1 MIVTIHQPCY
11 FPWLGLLHKIHSSQV
26 FMVMDE
32 VQLSDSAFQN
42 RTQLLAN
49 TGKER
54 FLTIPIEKKGYKS
67 KSMSELMIAN
77 PQWANYHWNFISNN
91 YKSHAYFTEIGHE
104 IELVLGRKA
113 QSLVDVLIYSME
125 ISIACFDINIKVIR
139 QSELDYDRSKR
150 KSDLVIELLKSVNAS
165 CYISGTGAKA
175 YQSDVDFQKAGIELR
190 YQEFK
195 HPIYSQKNTNEFI
208 PGMSAIDLL
217 MNLGAHESAKLLR
230 TI

>member
-42 RTQLLAN
+42 RTQLLSN
-49 TGKER
+49 IGKER
-54 FLTIPIEKKGYKS
+54 FLTIPIEKKGYQS
-67 KSMSELMIAN
+67 KFISEIVIAD
-77 PQWANYHWNFISNN
+77 PQWTTDHWNFISNN
-91 YKSHAYFTEIGHE
+91 YKSHVHFAAIANE
-104 IELVLGRKA
+104 IELALK
-113 QSLVDVLIYSME
+113 SKTKMLVDVLIHSMKILIE
-125 ISIACFDINIKVIR
+125 FLDINVQVIR

-150 KSDLVIELLKSVNAS
+150 KSELVIELLRAAGAS
-165 CYISGTGAKA
+165 CYISGTGAKD
-175 YQSDVDFQKAGIELR
+175 YQNELDFQKAGIELR